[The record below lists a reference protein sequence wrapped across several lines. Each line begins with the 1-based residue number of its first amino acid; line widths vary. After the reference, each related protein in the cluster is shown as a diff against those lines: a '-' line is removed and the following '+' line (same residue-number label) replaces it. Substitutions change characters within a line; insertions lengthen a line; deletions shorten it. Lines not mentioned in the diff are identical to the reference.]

1 MEAPQ
6 KTMNILIESR
16 AFYPSIGGLEMMAQ
30 ELGIEW
36 KRRGHSVRVVT
47 ATPLNEQRGLQELD
61 VLRLPTPADWIR
73 QMRWADVFF
82 QNGVS
87 LRSVG
92 YAVMTG
98 CPIVFRHPDVLRPN
112 DGSFDLRNE
121 LKRWATKLGRNVAS
135 SKAVAGP
142 IRGETVQIPNTI
154 RPTFHD
160 QLETSSEEFRSGLLF
175 VGRLVSIKGAD
186 VAIRALR
193 LLHDRGIEQSLTIC
207 GGGPEMPPLKK
218 LVEEKGLSD
227 AVRFEGWTQ
236 PEELVKHYSK
246 AEVTLVPSRYEPFGI
261 VALEAIACGCPV
273 VASSVHG
280 LPQAVGNCGFLVEP
294 DNPEALADSVERS
307 LLSDVRED
315 LKAAMPEHVEQHRLD
330 RIAEKYLRQLHHAA
344 GIDA

>member
-1 MEAPQ
+1 
-6 KTMNILIESR
+6 MNILLESR

-30 ELGIEW
+30 ELGREW
-36 KRRGHSVRVVT
+36 QRRGHHVRIVT
-47 ATPLNEQRGLQELD
+47 ATPLNGEPEFAEMD
-61 VLRLPTPADWIR
+61 VLRFPSPADWIQ

-92 YAVMTG
+92 YAVLTG
-98 CPIVFRHPDVLRPN
+98 CPIVFRHPDVLRSN
-112 DGSFDLRNE
+112 SGSFDVRNE
-121 LKRWATKLGRNVAS
+121 LKRWATTLGRNVAS
-135 SKAVAGP
+135 SKAVAEP
-142 IRGETVQIPNTI
+142 VRGETVEIPNTF
-154 RPTFHD
+154 RPVFHD
-160 QLETSSEEFRSGLLF
+160 QLEAGSEESRSGLLF

-193 LLHDRGIEQSLTIC
+193 YLHDRGIEQSLTIC
-207 GGGPEMPPLKK
+207 GGGPEMCSLEK
-218 LVEEKGLSD
+218 LSEEKGLSD

-236 PEELVKHYSK
+236 PQELVRHYSK

-280 LPQAVGNCGFLVEP
+280 LPQAVGDCGFLVEP
-294 DNPEALADSVERS
+294 DDPEALADSVERS
-307 LLSDVRED
+307 LSPDVRED

-330 RIAEKYLRQLHHAA
+330 RIADRYLHQLHHAA
-344 GIDA
+344 GINA